1 VYYAESVSNIVNK
14 VATHSEQ
21 FFESSKQIMHL
32 VYNCHLDSVI
42 VVLVDSSNEAL
53 CSVAL
58 CSVDYQMCQVTKSC
72 IGLLD
77 C

>member
-53 CSVAL
+53 CSV
-58 CSVDYQMCQVTKSC
+58 DYQMCQVTKSC